1 MPRST
6 LLTTI
11 NASGDTAAIPF
22 NGASGNGRS
31 LSFTGNF
38 NSQIITIKASLD
50 GTNFITLTGPDEA
63 PVEITQASIIRI
75 NIGSC
80 DLKFNSS
87 GAGTD
92 VNVHVS

>member
-1 MPRST
+1 MPKST

-22 NGASGNGRS
+22 NGAAGNGRTI
-31 LSFTGNF
+31 SFTGNF
-38 NSQIITIKASLD
+38 NSNTITIKASLD
-50 GTNFITLTGPDEA
+50 GTNFITLTDA
-63 PVEITQASIIRI
+63 DDADVEITEPSIIRI

-80 DLKFNSS
+80 DLKFNAS

>member
-1 MPRST
+1 MPKST

-11 NASGDTAAIPF
+11 SASGDTAAIPF
-22 NGASGNGRS
+22 NGAAGDGRS

-38 NSQIITIKASLD
+38 NSGIITIKASLD
-50 GTNFITLTGPDEA
+50 GTNFITLTGLDDA
-63 PVEITQASIIRI
+63 PVQITQATIIRI

-80 DLKFNSS
+80 DLKFNAS
-87 GAGTD
+87 GSGTS